1 MKTRQEKANEIRDL
15 IKQVNA
21 RTAELQE
28 EGCTV
33 SFNTVDERMYRTGID
48 GIINSVTIER
58 VSKL

>member
-1 MKTRQEKANEIRDL
+1 L
-15 IKQVNA
+15 IEQVNA

-28 EGCTV
+28 EGCIV
-33 SFNTVDERMYRTGID
+33 SFNTVDGKMYRKNIS